1 MNGLESIQGLV
12 QEEGGVIDQHV
23 QVAVEGRVLSLIT
36 RWRVGEEEGRMHN
49 GSHILYY
56 QMYSLDVRA

>member
-1 MNGLESIQGLV
+1 MDGLEGIQGLV

-36 RWRVGEEEGRMHN
+36 RWRVGGEG
-49 GSHILYY
+49 G
-56 QMYSLDVRA
+56 DGEDA